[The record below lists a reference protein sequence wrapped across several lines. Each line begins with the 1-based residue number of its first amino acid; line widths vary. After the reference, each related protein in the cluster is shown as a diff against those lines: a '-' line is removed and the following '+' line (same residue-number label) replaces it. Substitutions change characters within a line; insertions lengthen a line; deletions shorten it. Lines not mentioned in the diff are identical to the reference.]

1 MDQRIQQLQ
10 YRIEHEHGD
19 GSWGAMIEQPAH
31 HDPAAHD
38 PERGWALHRIFRCS
52 TCGGTV
58 TLVRDEGSVPPDAE

>member
-19 GSWGAMIEQPAH
+19 GSWGEMIEHPAH
-31 HDPAAHD
+31 NDPAAHD
-38 PERGWALHRIFRCS
+38 PERGWSLHRTFRCS
-52 TCGGTV
+52 TCGDTV